1 MMRNHPTRMTGRTA
15 ATVMI
20 GLVVWCGTTL
30 LQSGQ
35 LVPYKGRIEGAVVIA
50 DEHITAPPAR
60 MISSHLGK
68 GIQVYDETLEITAT
82 ETSLRAEGISRSI
95 AANGDELQI
104 AFVLEGPLTGT
115 ETVPYVGWYHVLPGG
130 TGRFAYDR
138 SLLDLGQGKLT
149 GEAVIAV
156 DAAGVIT
163 LCFRHGFV
171 GTLCLQPRR
180 NKGISQ

>member
-1 MMRNHPTRMTGRTA
+1 MTRRTA
-15 ATVMI
+15 VAVMI
-20 GLVVWCGTTL
+20 GLVAWCGTTL
-30 LQSGQ
+30 LQAGH
-35 LVPYKGRIEGAVVIA
+35 LVPYKGRIEGKVVISA
-50 DEHITAPPAR
+50 DGDVKAPPAR

-163 LCFRHGFV
+163 LCFRHDFL
-171 GTLCLQPRR
+171 GTLYLQPRR
-180 NKGISQ
+180 NKGVSQ